1 ILNDVCSPFGYRER
15 IRVFPMQTLKKFPW
29 KQFLLRG
36 VLPCLLAV
44 AAAFIA
50 RYQLELSD
58 GAAPAYLAQQGLTF
72 AALNAMTAFCLTLAL
87 FALAG
92 RWWLATALSGLVFT
106 IVALIDYYT
115 CELHG
120 AALMP

>member
-1 ILNDVCSPFGYRER
+1 
-15 IRVFPMQTLKKFPW
+15 MQTLKKFPW

-87 FALAG
+87 VAG
-92 RWWLATALSGLVFT
+92 HRPF
-106 IVALIDYYT
+106 
-115 CELHG
+115 G
-120 AALMP
+120 AGIHHRRPHRLLYL